1 MPQPLKTWALPPP
14 TGPLRLA
21 EDIPA
26 PIAAVLA
33 RRGVT
38 TPEELS
44 VFLDPPHHLPHNP
57 LGLSGMDR
65 AVARLYRSIED
76 GETVGVFGDFDVDGI
91 TGTAIIQEGLT
102 GFGVPVVPYLPHRSE
117 EGHGLSIPAIEQLA
131 EQGISLLVTVDCGVT
146 SIAEVDH
153 ARGLGMDVIISDHHT
168 PVGGIPNAVAV
179 VNPRM
184 PGSRYPFG
192 DLCGAGIA
200 FKMVQGLYQ
209 HYGQPWP
216 PELLELA
223 ALGTI
228 ADLVPLLDENRFLV
242 RRGLEQMASTRR
254 AGLQALFRQAAIDP
268 ARLDAGSISF
278 QIAPRLNAAG
288 RMSHAEESLR
298 LLTTTSPDEAG
309 LLAQRLEQLNLERRG
324 LTERGFSAA
333 VRQLDALSGVPP
345 IIVVTDPVITPGVA
359 GLVAGRLAER
369 WGRPAVVM
377 AEVEEDRLVA
387 SGRSVPGFNLVESF
401 SRCASLLVRY
411 GGHSQA
417 AGFTIHRDN
426 LPALR
431 ELLQGLAEEW
441 LSGDETTNAG
451 PVLHLDARLVPA
463 DLGPDLVGWLRQ
475 LEPFGAGNPDPV
487 FLAEKMQVLE
497 SRPVGASGQHLRLQ
511 VYRDGHRCF
520 AIAFNQADRWPSVP
534 SVVDIAASVL
544 VDHWNGVERTTLKV
558 VDLRDSE
565 S

>member
-1 MPQPLKTWALPPP
+1 
-14 TGPLRLA
+14 
-21 EDIPA
+21 
-26 PIAAVLA
+26 
-33 RRGVT
+33 
-38 TPEELS
+38 
-44 VFLDPPHHLPHNP
+44 
-57 LGLSGMDR
+57 
-65 AVARLYRSIED
+65 
-76 GETVGVFGDFDVDGI
+76 
-91 TGTAIIQEGLT
+91 
-102 GFGVPVVPYLPHRSE
+102 
-117 EGHGLSIPAIEQLA
+117 
-131 EQGISLLVTVDCGVT
+131 
-146 SIAEVDH
+146 
-153 ARGLGMDVIISDHHT
+153 MDVIISDHHT
-168 PVGGIPNAVAV
+168 PTGGVPDAVAV

-184 PGSRYPFG
+184 PGGRYPFG

-200 FKMVQGLYQ
+200 FKLIQGIYQ

-216 PELLELA
+216 LELLELA

-242 RRGLEQMASTRR
+242 KRGLEEMASTHR
-254 AGLQALFRQAAIDP
+254 AGLQALFRQTGIDP

-309 LLAQRLEQLNLERRG
+309 LLAQRLEQLNLERRE

-333 VRQLDALSGVPP
+333 VRQLDALSGIPP

-377 AEVEEDRLVA
+377 AEVEDDRLVA
-387 SGRSVPGFNLVESF
+387 SGRSVPGFNLVESL
-401 SRCASLLVRY
+401 SRCAGLLVRY

-417 AGFTIHRDN
+417 AGFTIHRDD

-431 ELLQGLAEEW
+431 ERLQGLAEKW
-441 LSGDETTNAG
+441 LGGDETANTG
-451 PVLHLDARLVPA
+451 PVLHLDARLVPG
-463 DLGPDLVGWLRQ
+463 DLGPDMVRWLRL
-475 LEPFGAGNPDPV
+475 LEPFGAGNPEPV
-487 FLAEKMQVLE
+487 FLAEKLRVME

-511 VYRDGHRCF
+511 VHRDGYQCS

-534 SVVDIAASVL
+534 AVVDIAASIL
-544 VDHWNGVERTTLKV
+544 VDQWNGVERTTLKV
-558 VDLRDSE
+558 IDLRDSQA
-565 S
+565 

>member
-1 MPQPLKTWALPPP
+1 MTAPPKTWTMAPVADPSRLP
-14 TGPLRLA
+14 A
-21 EDIPA
+21 DVPA

-38 TPEELS
+38 TPEELA

-65 AVARLYRSIED
+65 AVARLYRAVED

-131 EQGISLLVTVDCGVT
+131 EQGVSLLVTVDCGVT
-146 SIAEVDH
+146 SIDEVDH
-153 ARGLGMDVIISDHHT
+153 AGGMGMDVIISDHHT
-168 PVGGIPNAVAV
+168 PTGGIPDAVAV
-179 VNPRM
+179 LNPRV
-184 PGSRYPFG
+184 PGGRYPFG
-192 DLCGAGIA
+192 DLCGAGTA
-200 FKMVQGLYQ
+200 FKLVQGLCQ

-216 PELLELA
+216 AELLELA

-242 RRGLEQMASTRR
+242 KRGLEQMASTRR
-254 AGLQALFRQAAIDP
+254 TGLQALFRLAAINP

-278 QIAPRLNAAG
+278 QIVPRLNAAG

-298 LLTTTSPDEAG
+298 LLTTTSPEEAG
-309 LLAQRLEQLNLERRG
+309 SLAQHLEQLNQERRG

-333 VRQLDALSGVPP
+333 ARQLDALAGVPA
-345 IIVVTDPVITPGVA
+345 IILVTDPVITPGVA

-387 SGRSVPGFNLVESF
+387 SGRSVPGFSLVESF
-401 SRCASLLVRY
+401 SRCAGLLVRY

-431 ELLQGLAEEW
+431 ERLQGLAEEW
-441 LSGDETTNAG
+441 LSGDEGTNAG
-451 PVLHLDARLVPA
+451 PVLNLDARLVPA
-463 DLGPDLVGWLRQ
+463 DLGPSLVRWLRL
-475 LEPFGAGNPDPV
+475 LEPFGAGNPEPV
-487 FLAEKMQVLE
+487 FLAEKLQVLE
-497 SRPVGASGQHLRLQ
+497 SRPVGANGQHLRLQ
-511 VYRDGHRCF
+511 VCRDGHCCS
-520 AIAFNQADRWPSVP
+520 AIAFNQTDRWPSVP
-534 SVVDIAASVL
+534 AVVDIAASVL

-558 VDLRDSE
+558 VDLRESE
-565 S
+565 A

>member
-1 MPQPLKTWALPPP
+1 MTAPSKTWALPPP
-14 TGPLRLA
+14 AGPSPLA
-21 EDIPA
+21 GEIPA
-26 PIAAVLA
+26 AIADVLA

-38 TPEELS
+38 TPEELA

-65 AVARLYRSIED
+65 AVARLYRAVEE

-91 TGTAIIQEGLT
+91 TGTAIMQEGLT
-102 GFGVPVVPYLPHRSE
+102 SFGVTVVPYLPHRSE

-131 EQGISLLVTVDCGVT
+131 GQGVSLLVTVDCGVT
-146 SIAEVDH
+146 SAAEVDH
-153 ARGLGMDVIISDHHT
+153 ARGMGMDVIISDHHT
-168 PVGGIPNAVAV
+168 PTGIVPDAVAV

-184 PGSRYPFG
+184 AGGRYPFG

-216 PELLELA
+216 LELLELA

-254 AGLQALFRQAAIDP
+254 AGLQALFRQAGIDP

-278 QIAPRLNAAG
+278 QIVPRLNAAG
-288 RMSHAEESLR
+288 RMSHAEESLK

-324 LTERGFSAA
+324 LTERGYSAA
-333 VRQLDALSGVPP
+333 NGQLDALSGVPP

-387 SGRSVPGFNLVESF
+387 SGRSVPGFNLVECF
-401 SRCASLLVRY
+401 SRCADLLVRY

-417 AGFTIHRDN
+417 AGFTIHRDD

-431 ELLQGLAEEW
+431 ERLQGLAEEW
-441 LSGDETTNAG
+441 LNGDETTSVG

-463 DLGPDLVGWLRQ
+463 DLGPDLVRWLRL
-475 LEPFGAGNPDPV
+475 LEPFGAGNPEPV
-487 FLAEKMQVLE
+487 FLAEKLQVLE

-511 VYRDGHRCF
+511 AHRDGYQCS

-534 SVVDIAASVL
+534 AVVDLAASVL

-558 VDLRDSE
+558 IDLRDSE
-565 S
+565 A